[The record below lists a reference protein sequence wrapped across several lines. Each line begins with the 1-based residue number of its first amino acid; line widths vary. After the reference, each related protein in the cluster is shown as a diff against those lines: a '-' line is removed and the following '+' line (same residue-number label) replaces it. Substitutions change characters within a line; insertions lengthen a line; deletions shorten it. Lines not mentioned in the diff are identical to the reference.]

1 MITLHPLRAASA
13 LPWCSNTE
21 YKDLYCYHSA
31 LLVMLAWVVMVL
43 ALQMGGGEVRAV
55 WHMGYWDQHY
65 QLDQALPVVGP
76 RLARSEYQKPQP
88 RFVFGLGK
96 RSGRLGR
103 EGDDAG
109 GNYKDWAEV
118 SQQLEM
124 IVAGLKMRM
133 INRDG

>member
-55 WHMGYWDQHY
+55 WHMGYWDLHHHPAVRDAL
-65 QLDQALPVVGP
+65 LDQAQPVV
-76 RLARSEYQKPQP
+76 LY
-88 RFVFGLGK
+88 LY
-96 RSGRLGR
+96 LYLY
-103 EGDDAG
+103 
-109 GNYKDWAEV
+109 N
-118 SQQLEM
+118 L
-124 IVAGLKMRM
+124 L
-133 INRDG
+133 N